1 MAQKS
6 KYLIWLET
14 LQREYTDRTNITLFG
29 QQAASIKLLADM
41 FEVRCRFERILE
53 RMQKEAVLLEDEDV
67 DYMHWVSTEAWE
79 GGKALLATEDLR
91 NTIGID
97 DESIM
102 PQKYAES
109 LMYAFVKD
117 EKEVIKFDTERFRN
131 AISTLFV
138 FEQIVDQQQ
147 MEFAISNELERL
159 KSALLNISNARN
171 LLLSDDEYAAY
182 YDKRLTE
189 YKTNFLKVAQLQGR
203 HKTWKDGL
211 DNGESVDLLQERR
224 VELLLDLFGSGF
236 LDSKK
241 KECHKWTLGDVL
253 KFKEYDFEEWNDKM
267 DDAVKYFEALTKMCP
282 YNDDMIDFGQSARLG
297 KYIFTKHIETAY
309 LNSFFENMELIKMV
323 QEDMRLL
330 LDHNARRP
338 VEGSNPAEHFVERV
352 KHIMLKAE
360 DDNGT
365 EKRITAR
372 GNGGTYTYNVD
383 GKGFVKVM
391 DELLACHDR
400 EIKDYLGSA
409 TAKQAIAIK
418 YVAPFIGMVIDTHLY
433 TPSQMP
439 KTDMKEVFETVYGKN
454 TSAVSKMSDKHP
466 SEEAKK
472 LYETTQKI
480 MKKHKNA

>member
-6 KYLIWLET
+6 KYLIWMET
-14 LQREYTDRTNITLFG
+14 LQREYRDRTNITLFG

-41 FEVRCRFERILE
+41 FEVRCRFEKILE

-79 GGKALLATEDLR
+79 GGDALLVTEDLR
-91 NTIGID
+91 DTIGIND
-97 DESIM
+97 GSIM

-109 LMYAFVKD
+109 LMYAFVSSEKD
-117 EKEVIKFDTERFRN
+117 VIKFDTERFREV
-131 AISTLFV
+131 ISTLFV

-147 MEFAISNELERL
+147 MEFAISNELKRL
-159 KSALLNISNARN
+159 QSVLLEISNAKN
-171 LLLSDDEYAAY
+171 SSLSDDDYADY

-189 YKTNFLKVAQLQGR
+189 YKTNFLKMAQLQGKHR
-203 HKTWKDGL
+203 TWKEGL
-211 DNGESVDLLQERR
+211 DNGESIDSLQERR

-241 KECHKWTLGDVL
+241 KDCHKWTLDDVL

-282 YNDDMIDFGQSARLG
+282 YKDDMIDFGQSARLG
-297 KYIFTKHIETAY
+297 KYIVTKKIETAY

-330 LDHNARRP
+330 LDPNARRP
-338 VEGSNPAEHFVERV
+338 VEGSNPAKHFVEQV

-372 GNGGTYTYNVD
+372 GNGGIYTYNVD

-391 DELLACHDR
+391 DELLACHEK

-409 TAKQAIAIK
+409 TAKQAISIK
-418 YVAPFIGMVIDTHLY
+418 YVAPFIGMVLDTHLY

-466 SEEAKK
+466 SEEAKN
-472 LYETTQKI
+472 LYETAQKI
-480 MKKHKNA
+480 MKRHKEA

>member
-1 MAQKS
+1 
-6 KYLIWLET
+6 
-14 LQREYTDRTNITLFG
+14 
-29 QQAASIKLLADM
+29 M

-131 AISTLFV
+131 AISSLFV

-159 KSALLNISNARN
+159 RSVLLNISNARN

-189 YKTNFLKVAQLQGR
+189 YKTNFLKVAQLQGKHR
-203 HKTWKDGL
+203 AWKDGL
-211 DNGESVDLLQERR
+211 DNGVSINSLQERR

-267 DDAVKYFEALTKMCP
+267 DDAVKYFETLTKMCP
-282 YNDDMIDFGQSARLG
+282 YKDGMIDFGQSAR
-297 KYIFTKHIETAY
+297 
-309 LNSFFENMELIKMV
+309 
-323 QEDMRLL
+323 
-330 LDHNARRP
+330 
-338 VEGSNPAEHFVERV
+338 
-352 KHIMLKAE
+352 
-360 DDNGT
+360 
-365 EKRITAR
+365 
-372 GNGGTYTYNVD
+372 
-383 GKGFVKVM
+383 
-391 DELLACHDR
+391 
-400 EIKDYLGSA
+400 
-409 TAKQAIAIK
+409 
-418 YVAPFIGMVIDTHLY
+418 
-433 TPSQMP
+433 
-439 KTDMKEVFETVYGKN
+439 
-454 TSAVSKMSDKHP
+454 
-466 SEEAKK
+466 
-472 LYETTQKI
+472 
-480 MKKHKNA
+480 